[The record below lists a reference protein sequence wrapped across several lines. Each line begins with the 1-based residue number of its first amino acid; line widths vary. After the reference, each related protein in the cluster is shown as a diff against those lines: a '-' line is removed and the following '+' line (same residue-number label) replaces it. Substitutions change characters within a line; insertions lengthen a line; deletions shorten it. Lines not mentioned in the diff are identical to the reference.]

1 MLGSCRGGQI
11 NALDRVKKEAA
22 QFTDHTTDSDRE
34 TLAHRWTKHGYGH
47 FLKRT
52 VGNGLGKLYGTGCE
66 GLTV

>member
-52 VGNGLGKLYGTGCE
+52 VGNGL
-66 GLTV
+66 

>member
-34 TLAHRWTKHGYGH
+34 TLAHR
-47 FLKRT
+47 RT
-52 VGNGLGKLYGTGCE
+52 IARLWALFKAYCGERAWRAVRDRL
-66 GLTV
+66 